1 MHNSPFMLDDET
13 TKTNI
18 ALALKGL
25 SALGDSAAVVD
36 SNVIAS
42 KRGDHSQIE
51 QLL

>member
-13 TKTNI
+13 TKTNV

-25 SALGDSAAVVD
+25 SALGDKAAVVD
-36 SNVIAS
+36 QGVIMS

-51 QLL
+51 QVL